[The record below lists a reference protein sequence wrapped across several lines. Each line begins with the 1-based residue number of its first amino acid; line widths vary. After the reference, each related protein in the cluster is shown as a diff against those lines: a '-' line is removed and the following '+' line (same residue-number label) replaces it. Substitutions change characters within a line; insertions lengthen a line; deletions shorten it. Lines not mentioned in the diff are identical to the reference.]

1 MRHRRPG
8 LQDRWSYVVN
18 SLQRIVP
25 SYESASRK
33 ISLYSDRRM
42 RDEVIRFGVKA
53 GWLVLDLGS
62 GPGTLS
68 ALAENAGGEPVL
80 VDVSARMLRAS
91 KHPDRVQAAFESL
104 PFRREA
110 FDAVVS
116 GFAVRDSFDLADTL
130 GQVQSVLRPGGRFA
144 FCDLGK
150 PDSPLMAA
158 FLALYIAVVP
168 KVVGLTSSGRPGL
181 GYGSLLDTYLL
192 VLTNSELQLLLSR
205 FFEEV
210 AVHGAQ
216 FGGSIVVT
224 SVKAR

>member
-1 MRHRRPG
+1 MRRRRPG
-8 LQDRWSYVVN
+8 LQGKWSYVVN

-25 SYESASRK
+25 SYESASRR
-33 ISLYSDRRM
+33 ISLYSDKRM
-42 RDEVIRFGVKA
+42 RDEVVRFGVKP
-53 GWLVLDLGS
+53 GWRVLDLGS

-68 ALAENAGGEPVL
+68 ALVEKAGGEPVL
-80 VDVSARMLRAS
+80 VDVSASMLGAS
-91 KHPDRVQAAFESL
+91 NYPGRVRAAFESL

-110 FDAVVS
+110 FDAVLS

-130 GQVQSVLRPGGRFA
+130 NQVQSVLKPGGRFA

-158 FLALYIAVVP
+158 FVALYIAVIP
-168 KVVGLTSSGRPGL
+168 KVVGLTSSGRAGL

-192 VLTNSELQLLLSR
+192 VLTNSELKLLLSR